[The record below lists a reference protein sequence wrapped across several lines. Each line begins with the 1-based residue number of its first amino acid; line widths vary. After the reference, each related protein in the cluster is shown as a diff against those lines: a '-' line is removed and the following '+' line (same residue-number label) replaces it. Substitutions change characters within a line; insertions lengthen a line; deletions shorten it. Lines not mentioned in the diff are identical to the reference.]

1 MAYVP
6 DIKQPGYGAAW
17 QTKKAD
23 REYPFTTTDG
33 TEYILYVPSSQQF
46 NAYNKSFKEHKDVF
60 DQIKADVKD
69 DATITKNGDGLPSNW
84 DHYEWAASLSSTLK
98 NLNKTWGVNDKI
110 WIRNKND
117 DGSKS
122 TVAVVAITPVKTQ
135 RNAKRTAKKISAA
148 TTEAAAATSATDD
161 SGYIDANDIVFG
173 DRLPS
178 ITQVVFVKTINGL
191 TYYYYT
197 REDAINNKYFKIENS
212 DDELVNE
219 SGKRINTDGTLMKFI
234 RKSDFDKRQERKR
247 SKRDW
252 AEKAIETRNDVWL
265 DDYDTSPEPS
275 EGFITEDEEGDED
288 EDGNEEAEEE
298 EELEDRDTA
307 LARMVEE
314 DARIAEEDARIAEEH
329 ARIAE
334 EEASI
339 AKEHARIAEQARID
353 VEKDLKEKERNL
365 KLRTAMRR
373 RAHLANAAGAE
384 EPAAG
389 AAEAE
394 HARAAEN
401 AREAAAEHAR
411 ISADPRLV
419 EASIDLPAGWKAFI
433 SRQYNRVYYYKPPLP
448 GETGEG
454 TRVWE
459 KPTAGGKR
467 TKKRLRRKS
476 TSKQMKKKRTT
487 TRRKMTTTRRK

>member
-6 DIKQPGYGAAW
+6 DIKQPGYGPAW
-17 QTKKAD
+17 QPKKAD

-60 DQIKADVKD
+60 DHIKANVKD
-69 DATITKNGDGLPSNW
+69 DATIAKNGDGLPSNW

-122 TVAVVAITPVKTQ
+122 TVAVVAIKPVKTQ

-148 TTEAAAATSATDD
+148 TAEAAATGATDD
-161 SGYIDANDIVFG
+161 DGYIDANDIVFG

-219 SGKRINTDGTLMKFI
+219 SGKRINPDGTLMKFI

-288 EDGNEEAEEE
+288 AEAEEEEAEEE
-298 EELEDRDTA
+298 EEEEVEDRDTA
-307 LARMVEE
+307 LARMIEE
-314 DARIAEEDARIAEEH
+314 DARIAEED

-433 SRQYNRVYYYKPPLP
+433 SRQYNRVYYYKPSPD
-448 GETGEG
+448 GIGEG

-459 KPTAGGKR
+459 KPTTGGKR

-476 TSKQMKKKRTT
+476 ISKQMKKKRTT
-487 TRRKMTTTRRK
+487 TRRKMATTRRK

>member
-6 DIKQPGYGAAW
+6 DIRRPGYGAAW
-17 QTKKAD
+17 QTKKAYKQRD
-23 REYPFTTTDG
+23 FHTKDGKEYT
-33 TEYILYVPSSQQF
+33 LYVPSSQQF
-46 NAYNKSFKEHKDVF
+46 KAYERSFNKHKDVF

-69 DATITKNGDGLPSNW
+69 DPAIAKNRDGLPMDW
-84 DHYEWAASLSSTLK
+84 DHYEWAANLSSTLK
-98 NLNKTWGVNDKI
+98 KLNKKWGVNDKI
-110 WIRNKND
+110 WIRNKMD

-122 TVAVVAITPVKTQ
+122 TVAVVAITPVKPKSNT
-135 RNAKRTAKKISAA
+135 KRTAKKTSAA
-148 TTEAAAATSATDD
+148 SGATEPAEAAAATSATDD
-161 SGYIDANDIVFG
+161 SGYIDADDIVFG
-173 DRLPS
+173 DMLPS

-197 REDAINNKYFKIENS
+197 REDADNNKYFKIENS

-219 SGKRINTDGTLMKFI
+219 SGKRINPDGTLMKFI

-275 EGFITEDEEGDED
+275 EGFITEDEEGE
-288 EDGNEEAEEE
+288 GEEAEDEEDEE
-298 EELEDRDTA
+298 EEQVEDRDTA
-307 LARMVEE
+307 LARMIEE

-394 HARAAEN
+394 HAR
-401 AREAAAEHAR
+401 

-433 SRQYNRVYYYKPPLP
+433 SRQYNRVYYYKPSPD
-448 GETGEG
+448 GIGEG

-476 TSKQMKKKRTT
+476 ISKQMKKKRTT
-487 TRRKMTTTRRK
+487 TRRKMAMTRRK

>member
-219 SGKRINTDGTLMKFI
+219 SGKRINSDGTLMKFI
-234 RKSDFDKRQERKR
+234 RKTDFDKRQERKR
-247 SKRDW
+247 SKRKW

-275 EGFITEDEEGDED
+275 EGFITDEEESD
-288 EDGNEEAEEE
+288 EEE
-298 EELEDRDTA
+298 MDEEVEDRDTA
-307 LARMVEE
+307 LARMVKE
-314 DARIAEEDARIAEEH
+314 DAAIAAEEARIAEEH
-329 ARIAE
+329 ARTADKH
-334 EEASI
+334 ASI
-339 AKEHARIAEQARID
+339 AKEHARIAEKARIE
-353 VEKDLKEKERNL
+353 VEKAREEKERNL
-365 KLRTAMRR
+365 KLRTAVKR

-384 EPAAG
+384 EPAGVAKQ
-389 AAEAE
+389 
-394 HARAAEN
+394 
-401 AREAAAEHAR
+401 AR
-411 ISADPRLV
+411 IEEPAHVTEEARIAELARIAADPRLV
-419 EASIDLPAGWKAFI
+419 EPSKDLPPGWKAYI
-433 SRQYNRVYYYKPPLP
+433 SRTHNQVYYFKPPPP
-448 GETGEG
+448 GVEGDG

-476 TSKQMKKKRTT
+476 TSKPMKKKRTT